1 MLAEK
6 QRLRTLLRQRRRAL
20 SARDIKENSQRIAD
34 RLCAQ
39 AMFHQARQILLYSP
53 DENEVD
59 TEGLWQEARRRGIA
73 VYYPRVTA
81 DKREVE
87 FVRRH
92 DNEPLIPGVFD
103 IVVPPG
109 EDLLTSVTQTDL
121 ALLPSVGFDR
131 AGHRLGRGRG
141 YYDRALR
148 GVLAGAL
155 RIGLAY
161 ECQVVPH
168 VPVETHDECVNY
180 IVTEKRLIECVRT
193 EVEKETE
200 IVQCRAAK
208 TPGEEG

>member
-6 QRLRTLLRQRRRAL
+6 RRLRVLLRQRRRAL
-20 SARDIKENSQRIAD
+20 SARDVEENSQRITA

-39 AMFHQARQILLYSP
+39 AMFHQARQVLLYSP
-53 DENEVD
+53 DENEVE
-59 TEGLWQEARRRGIA
+59 TEGLWQAACRRGIA

-81 DKREVE
+81 DKQAVE

-103 IVVPPG
+103 IPVPPG
-109 EDLLTSVTQTDL
+109 EDLLTSVSWTDL
-121 ALLPSVGFDR
+121 VLIPGVGFDR

-155 RIGLAY
+155 RVGLAH
-161 ECQVVPH
+161 EFQVVSH
-168 VPVETHDECVNY
+168 VPVDPHDERVDY
-180 IVTEKRLIECVRT
+180 IVTEKRLIACAGT
-193 EVEKETE
+193 G
-200 IVQCRAAK
+200 
-208 TPGEEG
+208 PGKDA

>member
-6 QRLRTLLRQRRRAL
+6 RRLRTLLRQRRRAL
-20 SARDIKENSQRIAD
+20 SAQDIKANGQRIAD

-103 IVVPPG
+103 ILVPPG
-109 EDLLTSVTQTDL
+109 EDLITSGVQTDL
-121 ALLPSVGFDR
+121 ALLPGVGFGR

-168 VPVETHDECVNY
+168 LPVETHDERVDY
-180 IVTEKRLIECVRT
+180 IVTEKRLIECAGTDAEKDASAARRRT
-193 EVEKETE
+193 ART
-200 IVQCRAAK
+200 QR
-208 TPGEEG
+208 EEG

>member
-6 QRLRTLLRQRRRAL
+6 RRLRGLLRQRRWAL
-20 SARDIKENSQRIAD
+20 SVRDVEENSQRIAD

-39 AMFHQARQILLYSP
+39 AMFHQARRILLYSP

-59 TEGLWQEARRRGIA
+59 TEGLWQAARRRGIA

-92 DNEPLIPGVFD
+92 DNQPLIPGVFD
-103 IVVPPG
+103 IPVPPG
-109 EDLLTSVTQTDL
+109 EDLLTSAARTDL
-121 ALLPSVGFDR
+121 VLIPGVGFDQD
-131 AGHRLGRGRG
+131 GHRLGRGRG

-155 RIGLAY
+155 RVGLAY
-161 ECQVVPH
+161 EFQVVSP
-168 VPVETHDECVNY
+168 VPVDPHDERVDY
-180 IVTEKRLIECVRT
+180 IVTEKRLIACAGT
-193 EVEKETE
+193 GPEKD
-200 IVQCRAAK
+200 A
-208 TPGEEG
+208 

>member
-6 QRLRTLLRQRRRAL
+6 RRLRTLLRQQRRAL
-20 SARDIKENSQRIAD
+20 SAQDVRKNSQRIAA

-59 TEGLWQEARRRGIA
+59 TEGLWQEARRQGISI
-73 VYYPRVTA
+73 YYPRVTA
-81 DKREVE
+81 DKQEVE

-103 IVVPPG
+103 ILVPPG
-109 EDLLTSVTQTDL
+109 EDLLTRVAQTDL
-121 ALLPSVGFDR
+121 VLIPGVGFDQ

-141 YYDRALR
+141 YYDQALR

-155 RIGLAY
+155 RVGLAH

-168 VPVETHDECVNY
+168 IPVDLHDERVDS
-180 IVTEKRLIECVRT
+180 IVTEKRLIECVRARLG
-193 EVEKETE
+193 KD
-200 IVQCRAAK
+200 A
-208 TPGEEG
+208 